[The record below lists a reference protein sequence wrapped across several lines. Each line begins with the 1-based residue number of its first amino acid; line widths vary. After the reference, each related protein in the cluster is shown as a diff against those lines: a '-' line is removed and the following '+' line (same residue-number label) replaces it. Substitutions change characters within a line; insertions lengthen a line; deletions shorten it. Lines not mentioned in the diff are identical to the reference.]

1 MQQLCV
7 LGATGSIGDSTFKVI
22 RGSSGNYQV
31 TAISAFSQID
41 KCANLC
47 AEFGVLYAWVSQ
59 DQAQKLKTL
68 LKRLGA
74 DTQVLSDIQ
83 DLERLASLECV
94 DTVMAAIVGSAGL
107 PPTLAAVKAGK
118 KVLLANKEALVMAG
132 DLMLSAAKSSGA
144 QILPVDSE
152 HNAIFQCL
160 PSDPQSLRGFH
171 TRGVEHVTLTAS
183 GGPFIGMS
191 THQLG
196 RVTVEQACA
205 HPNWSMGAKI
215 SVDSATLM
223 NKGLELIE
231 ASLLFDMAPARI
243 KVVVHPQSIVHS
255 AVHYSDGSVLAQ
267 MGAPDMQTPIAHALS
282 WPERQNTQVKP
293 LNFIEIARLDF
304 LEPDTKTFRA
314 LALAYQAA
322 EQGGSAPLI
331 LNAANEAAVQAF
343 LESKI
348 SFLQIAEVVERVLDL
363 STPSTPIELGAIYQ
377 EHDQAYA
384 LAGQQIHRL
393 SRQVS

>member
-1 MQQLCV
+1 MQKLCV

-22 RGSSGNYQV
+22 RGSLSDYQV
-31 TAISAFSQID
+31 TALSAFSQID

-47 AEFGVLYAWVSQ
+47 AEFGVLYAWVPEDRS
-59 DQAQKLKTL
+59 DQLTNRLKTL
-68 LKRLGA
+68 GA
-74 DTQVLSDIQ
+74 ETQVLSSAA
-83 DLERLASLECV
+83 DLQRLAALKCV

-107 PPTLAAVKAGK
+107 PPTLAAVNAGK

-183 GGPFIGMS
+183 GGPFVGM
-191 THQLG
+191 TTEQLG

-231 ASLLFDMAPARI
+231 ASLLFDLAPARI

-255 AVHYSDGSVLAQ
+255 AVHYSDGSVVAQ
-267 MGAPDMQTPIAHALS
+267 MGAPDMQIPIAHALS
-282 WPERQNTQVKP
+282 WPERQKTGVKP
-293 LNFIEIARLDF
+293 LSFIELGRLDF
-304 LEPDTKTFRA
+304 LKPDIKTFKA
-314 LALAYQAA
+314 LGLAYQAA

-331 LNAANEAAVQAF
+331 LNAANEAAVHAF
-343 LESKI
+343 LESRI

-363 STPSTPIELGAIYQ
+363 SQPSSATELDAIYEQ
-377 EHDQAYA
+377 HKLAYA
-384 LAGQQIHRL
+384 LAGQQIQMI
-393 SRQVS
+393 SRQAS